1 MTNHYSLFTVIVNIT
16 GVTTTDPETIEVHYQ
31 SIFPETDYIQNR
43 VLVEISGRSMNE
55 PIENAQI
62 NSMISQVY
70 PDAPFADKPFTIRA
84 VSPKRTFIEK
94 AFLLHE
100 EFAKEGE
107 NIRINRM
114 SRHIYDLEK
123 LMDTPIAKEA
133 LADTELYKSVIEH
146 RQKFIGLK
154 GMDYATLLP
163 QTISFVPPPSI
174 IGLWRDDY
182 SSMQSSMIYGGSLSF
197 DDLIVRIKELNE
209 QFREIKI

>member
-1 MTNHYSLFTVIVNIT
+1 MMQELEKQLSDLNIDKPLFTVIVNIT

-43 VLVEISGRSMNE
+43 VLIEIGGRSMNE

-100 EFAKEGE
+100 EFAKEAVE
-107 NIRINRM
+107 
-114 SRHIYDLEK
+114 YDLW
-123 LMDTPIAKEA
+123 
-133 LADTELYKSVIEH
+133 
-146 RQKFIGLK
+146 Q
-154 GMDYATLLP
+154 
-163 QTISFVPPPSI
+163 
-174 IGLWRDDY
+174 
-182 SSMQSSMIYGGSLSF
+182 
-197 DDLIVRIKELNE
+197 LIV
-209 QFREIKI
+209 F